1 MGRKPMPEALRNI
14 QRHTPVLRKL
24 GDVEY
29 FAHFAQE
36 MYRKGAR
43 DATEKAASGRLL
55 MALWLLH
62 DKFGFGS
69 KRLSR
74 FIDEMNVLADEMNAK
89 LLDEKG
95 IIKAL
100 KSECDLE
107 ITM

>member
-1 MGRKPMPEALRNI
+1 MGRKPMPEALRGI
-14 QRHTPVLRKL
+14 QRKVGTLRTM
-24 GDVEY
+24 GDIEY
-29 FAHFAQE
+29 FAQE

-43 DATEKAASGRLL
+43 DGAEKAVNARLL
-55 MALWLLH
+55 MVLWVLH
-62 DKFGFGS
+62 DKFGFGN
-69 KRLSR
+69 KRLMR
-74 FIDEMNVLADEMNAK
+74 FMDEMNTLADEMNAK

>member
-1 MGRKPMPEALRNI
+1 MGRKPMPDALKNI
-14 QRHTPVLRKL
+14 QRRAPMLRTL

-29 FAHFAQE
+29 FAQE

-43 DATEKAASGRLL
+43 DGAEKAVNTRLL
-55 MALWLLH
+55 MVLWVLH
-62 DKFGFGS
+62 DKFGFGE
-69 KRLSR
+69 KRLMR
-74 FIDEMNVLADEMNAK
+74 FTDEMNALADEMNAK

-107 ITM
+107 IAM

>member
-14 QRHTPVLRKL
+14 QRHTPVLRTL
-24 GDVEY
+24 GDIEY
-29 FAHFAQE
+29 FAQE
-36 MYRKGAR
+36 MYKKGAR
-43 DATEKAASGRLL
+43 DGAEKAVNTRLL
-55 MALWLLH
+55 MVLWVLH
-62 DKFGFGS
+62 DKFGFGN
-69 KRLSR
+69 KRLMR
-74 FIDEMNVLADEMNAK
+74 FTDEMNALADEMNAK

>member
-1 MGRKPMPEALRNI
+1 
-14 QRHTPVLRKL
+14 
-24 GDVEY
+24 
-29 FAHFAQE
+29 
-36 MYRKGAR
+36 
-43 DATEKAASGRLL
+43 

-62 DKFGFGS
+62 DKFGFGN

-74 FIDEMNVLADEMNAK
+74 FVDEMNALADEMNAK

>member
-1 MGRKPMPEALRNI
+1 MGRKPMPDALKNI
-14 QRHTPVLRKL
+14 QRRAPMLRKL
-24 GDVEY
+24 GDIEY
-29 FAHFAQE
+29 FAQE

-43 DATEKAASGRLL
+43 DGAEKAVNTRLL
-55 MALWLLH
+55 MVLWVLH
-62 DKFGFGS
+62 DKFGFGN
-69 KRLSR
+69 KRLMR
-74 FIDEMNVLADEMNAK
+74 FTDEMNALADEMNAK

>member
-1 MGRKPMPEALRNI
+1 MGRKPMPDALKNI
-14 QRHTPVLRKL
+14 QRRAPMLRKL
-24 GDVEY
+24 GDIEY
-29 FAHFAQE
+29 FAQE

-43 DATEKAASGRLL
+43 DGAEKAVNTRLL
-55 MALWLLH
+55 MVLWVLH
-62 DKFGFGS
+62 DKFGFGE
-69 KRLSR
+69 KRLMR
-74 FIDEMNVLADEMNAK
+74 FTDEMNTLADEMNAK

>member
-1 MGRKPMPEALRNI
+1 MPDALKNI
-14 QRHTPVLRKL
+14 QRRAPMLRTL
-24 GDVEY
+24 GDIEY
-29 FAHFAQE
+29 FAQE

-43 DATEKAASGRLL
+43 DGAEKAVNTRLL
-55 MALWLLH
+55 MVLWVLH
-62 DKFGFGS
+62 DKFGFGE
-69 KRLSR
+69 KRLMR
-74 FIDEMNVLADEMNAK
+74 FTDEMNALADEMNAK

>member
-14 QRHTPVLRKL
+14 QRHTPVLRTL

-29 FAHFAQE
+29 FAQE
-36 MYRKGAR
+36 MYRKGAQ

-55 MALWLLH
+55 MAIWLLH
-62 DKFGFGS
+62 DKFGFGN
-69 KRLSR
+69 KRLMR
-74 FIDEMNVLADEMNAK
+74 FMDEMNTLADEMNAK

-100 KSECDLE
+100 KIECDLE

>member
-14 QRHTPVLRKL
+14 QRHTPVLRTL

-29 FAHFAQE
+29 FAQE

-43 DATEKAASGRLL
+43 DAAEKAVITRLL
-55 MALWLLH
+55 MMLWVLH
-62 DKFGFGS
+62 DKFGFGN
-69 KRLSR
+69 KRLMR
-74 FIDEMNVLADEMNAK
+74 MTDEINELADAMNMK
-89 LLDEKG
+89 LLGEKD

-100 KSECDLE
+100 KDECDLE

>member
-14 QRHTPVLRKL
+14 QRHTPVLRTL
-24 GDVEY
+24 GDIEY
-29 FAHFAQE
+29 FAQE
-36 MYRKGAR
+36 MYKKGAR
-43 DATEKAASGRLL
+43 DGAEKAVNTRLL
-55 MALWLLH
+55 MVLWVLY
-62 DKFGFGS
+62 DKFGFGN
-69 KRLSR
+69 KRLMR
-74 FIDEMNVLADEMNAK
+74 FTDEMNALADEMNAK

>member
-14 QRHTPVLRKL
+14 QRHTPVLRTL
-24 GDVEY
+24 GDV
-29 FAHFAQE
+29 ALE

-55 MALWLLH
+55 MAIWLLH
-62 DKFGFGS
+62 DKFGFGN

>member
-14 QRHTPVLRKL
+14 QRHTPVLRTL

-29 FAHFAQE
+29 FAQE

-43 DATEKAASGRLL
+43 DAAEKAVNGRLL

-62 DKFGFGS
+62 DKFGFGN
-69 KRLSR
+69 KRLMR
-74 FIDEMNVLADEMNAK
+74 MTDEINELADAMNMK
-89 LLDEKG
+89 LLGEKD

-100 KSECDLE
+100 KDECDLE

>member
-14 QRHTPVLRKL
+14 QRHTPVLRTL

-29 FAHFAQE
+29 FAQE

-43 DATEKAASGRLL
+43 DAAEKAVNTRLL
-55 MALWLLH
+55 MVLWVLH
-62 DKFGFGS
+62 DKFGFGN
-69 KRLSR
+69 KRLMR
-74 FIDEMNVLADEMNAK
+74 LMDEMNALADAMNVK
-89 LLDEKG
+89 LLGEKG

-100 KSECDLE
+100 KGECDLE

>member
-14 QRHTPVLRKL
+14 QRHTPVLRTL

-29 FAHFAQE
+29 FAQE

-43 DATEKAASGRLL
+43 DAAEKAVNTRLL
-55 MALWLLH
+55 MMLWVLH
-62 DKFGFGS
+62 DKFGFGN
-69 KRLSR
+69 KRLMR
-74 FIDEMNVLADEMNAK
+74 MTDEINELADAMNMK
-89 LLDEKG
+89 LLGEKD

-100 KSECDLE
+100 KDECDLQ

>member
-1 MGRKPMPEALRNI
+1 MGRKTMPEALKNI
-14 QRHTPVLRKL
+14 QRRAPMLRKL
-24 GDVEY
+24 GDIEY
-29 FAHFAQE
+29 FAQE

-43 DATEKAASGRLL
+43 DGAEKAASGRLL

-62 DKFGFGS
+62 DKFGFGN
-69 KRLSR
+69 KRLMR
-74 FIDEMNVLADEMNAK
+74 FMDEMNTLADEMNAK

>member
-62 DKFGFGS
+62 DKFGFGN
-69 KRLSR
+69 KRLSH
-74 FIDEMNVLADEMNAK
+74 FIDEMNALADEMNAK

-107 ITM
+107 IMM